1 MVRLVFR
8 NIFSSEFLRFCIV
21 GFSNMAIDLGILNV
35 LSYATGIYA
44 GLGVVFLN
52 IASFTVAVTNSYFWN
67 KRWTFRHGSGMGA
80 GEFSKFAAVNIC
92 GVVLN
97 SGAVYIVTTFVGP
110 LGGLHPQL
118 WLNIAKGIALPLS
131 TAWNFFGTKFLIFTP
146 KLPHT

>member
-1 MVRLVFR
+1 MKIMFQIVKFVVVGVSNTAVDFAVL
-8 NIFSSEFLRFCIV
+8 NGLIFL
-21 GFSNMAIDLGILNV
+21 
-35 LSYATGIYA
+35 TGIASGTPYSLFKA
-44 GLGVVFLN
+44 
-52 IASFTVAVTNSYFWN
+52 ASFVVAVGNSYFWN
-67 KRWTFRHGSGMGA
+67 KRWTFRHDSGMGA